1 MRWTRTKRVT
11 SLVGLAV
18 EDGRLRAS
26 HVTRNKSGLAVA
38 KSAAADL
45 TLDLLHPESELVGRE
60 LRNHLDAAGIRER
73 QCVVALPPSWV
84 LSQQVRVPDL
94 PAEDVAAFLQL
105 EAEKGFP
112 CDPEQ
117 LLIVSSPQAAG
128 GANFVTQLAVRREQL
143 DQLAAVLK
151 AAGLRALGY
160 TLGLSALPGVITT
173 GDEGRITLSLGRKEA
188 TLLVSAGG
196 GITAYRTFDASIKSE
211 AGESLINARAIGR
224 ELRITFE
231 QIPVELRRQLRTLT
245 ITGEAGA
252 VRQVESSLAGWAR
265 EAALT
270 LDTGSPER
278 GEVADQ
284 IAERIAGQAL
294 EASGVALNFLPP
306 KPNRWAQLVARYN
319 SRRLATT
326 GFAAA
331 AVVLLILAAFGWQE
345 FQRWSLRNQWEDMK
359 DQVAALEV
367 VQNRI
372 RDYRPWYDTTF
383 RDLTILRRVTECFPD
398 SGNVTAKSFEIHG
411 SATPTVSVTGTARD
425 NTALLKTTDDLRKIK
440 EVQGLKIEQIRGKA
454 PQQFT
459 FTFRWNVNSSTP

>member
-11 SLVGLAV
+11 SLVGLTVA
-18 EDGRLRAS
+18 DGRLRAS
-26 HVTRNKSGLAVA
+26 HVTRNKSGLTVA

-45 TLDLLHPESELVGRE
+45 TLDLLHPEAELVGRE

-73 QCVVALPPSWV
+73 QCVVALPPAWL
-84 LSQQVRVPDL
+84 LSQQVKVPDL
-94 PAEDVAAFLQL
+94 PAEDITAFLQL

-128 GANFVTQLAVRREQL
+128 GVNFVTQLAVRREQL
-143 DQLAAVLK
+143 DHLAAVLK
-151 AAGLRALGY
+151 AAGLRPLGY
-160 TLGLSALPGVITT
+160 TLGLSALPGVIAT
-173 GDEGRITLSLGRKEA
+173 GDEGRITLSLDRKEA

-196 GITAYRTFDASIKSE
+196 GIAAYRTFDASIKSE
-211 AGESLINARAIGR
+211 AGENLLNARAIGR

-245 ITGEAGA
+245 LTGEAAA
-252 VRQVESSLAGWAR
+252 VRQVESALAGWAR

-270 LDTGSPER
+270 LEAGSPEQ

-284 IAERIAGQAL
+284 IAERIAAQAL
-294 EASGVALNFLPP
+294 ESGGIALNFLPP

-319 SRRLATT
+319 SRRLAST

-331 AVVLLILAAFGWQE
+331 AVLLLVLAAFGWQE

-411 SATPTVSVTGTARD
+411 SVTPTVSVTGTARD

-459 FTFRWNVNSSTP
+459 FTFRWNANSPTP